1 MSGDGRLAV
10 AAYGDGTI
18 RWHRMDDGRELLAL
32 YVLANRRDWVAWT
45 PEGFYDATPGAEK
58 VLKWRVNRGPDAAA
72 FTLPVSAIPQL
83 KRPGALPFVL
93 RELETV
99 RALGLDDLKLARIE
113 VQRKTG
119 AVIRP
124 GAQLHVLAIGL
135 SDYDKAKFL
144 HLDFAA
150 QDAKDIAKALERQDA
165 KQDGYY
171 AKVSSVLLPDALAK
185 KTQILRAL
193 GAIKANMQ
201 KGEGKDLAVIFY
213 SGHGAVIGNQFYLF
227 PNDVD
232 LTTDVDIKA
241 TALSAR
247 DFRDEVAD
255 LAAFGRVLVLLDA
268 CHAGGVAS
276 ADADVL
282 LNSVNAGNITVL
294 ASSRKKEPSREAD
307 GHGFFTKA
315 LLEALDGKS
324 DHDPNGAVSTPQ
336 LTHYVM
342 TRVPELTRDKQHP
355 DKRENFDSPIFFVPG
370 R

>member
-1 MSGDGRLAV
+1 
-10 AAYGDGTI
+10 
-18 RWHRMDDGRELLAL
+18 
-32 YVLANRRDWVAWT
+32 
-45 PEGFYDATPGAEK
+45 
-58 VLKWRVNRGPDAAA
+58 LKWRINRGPDAGVD
-72 FTLPVSAIPQL
+72 TLPVSAIPQL
-83 KRPGALPFVL
+83 KRPDALPLVL

-99 RALGLDDLKLARIE
+99 RALGLADLKAARIE
-113 VQRKTG
+113 VERKTG
-119 AVIRP
+119 TALPP

-135 SDYDKAKFL
+135 DHYDKADFL
-144 HLDFAA
+144 HLDFAVK
-150 QDAKDIAKALERQDA
+150 DARDITAALARQDA

-213 SGHGAVIGNQFYLF
+213 SGHGAVIDDQFYLF

-232 LTTDVDIKA
+232 LTTDADIKA
-241 TALSAR
+241 TALSAY
-247 DFRDEVAD
+247 DFRDEVAH

-307 GHGFFTKA
+307 GHGFFTEA
-315 LLEALDGKS
+315 LLEALDGES
-324 DHDPNGAVSTPQ
+324 DHDPDGAVSTPQ
-336 LTHYVM
+336 LTHYVI
-342 TRVPELTRDKQHP
+342 TRVPELTRDMQHP
-355 DKRENFDSPIFFVPG
+355 DKRENFDSPIFWVPA